1 MATYNS
7 TPEENFVNYR
17 HPRTGQVM
25 LDRIDIRIQTETS
38 PFTTF
43 HDANAA
49 LQAIIEGQKSGS
61 TTDLRTTVLVTVR
74 WRDGRAEPA
83 PLDIVA
89 PDIAASVRAA
99 VTRKRD
105 QAAHLYGTYYIESGE
120 RGPAEEQRR
129 RAVLAEKILSIYQ
142 LEDDGVA

>member
-7 TPEENFVNYR
+7 TPEESFVNYR

-25 LDRIDIRIQTETS
+25 LDRIDIRTRTETS

-49 LQAIIEGQKSGS
+49 LQAIIEGEKSGS
-61 TTDLRTTVLVTVR
+61 TTDLRTTVQVTVR
-74 WRDGRAEPA
+74 WRNGRAEPA

-89 PDIAASVRAA
+89 SDIAASVRAA

-105 QAAHLYGTYYIESGE
+105 QAAHLYSTYIESGE
-120 RGPAEEQRR
+120 RGPGEEQRR
-129 RAVLAEKILSIYQ
+129 RAVLAEDILSTYQ